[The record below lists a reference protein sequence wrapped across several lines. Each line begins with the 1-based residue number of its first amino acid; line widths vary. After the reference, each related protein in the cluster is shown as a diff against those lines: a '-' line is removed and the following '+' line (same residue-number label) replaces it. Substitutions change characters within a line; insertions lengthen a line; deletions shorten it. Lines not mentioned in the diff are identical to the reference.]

1 MHNPINTPPKGMTWL
16 EVLVLLVL
24 GAILWS
30 LSVPAVGRGLCRSNI
45 TQTLSHM
52 NQLHLATQQMTVDH
66 ELDKNPVRWTCSNTT
81 PLTLDQ
87 WKQALSPEYLSGA
100 DLKKMLSV
108 TFDRRFIGTKTIN
121 EGFNVFAVTKD
132 DPDDTVLFAT
142 KNWHG
147 PKEKELSG
155 EPFETKAFVVF
166 RKGTSGTVM
175 QAKQS
180 TNLSLIGGGGIHNY
194 LPLK

>member
-1 MHNPINTPPKGMTWL
+1 MTWL

-24 GAILWS
+24 ASILWS
-30 LSVPAVGRGLCRSNI
+30 LSLPAVGRGLCRSNI
-45 TQTLSHM
+45 TQTLSYM
-52 NQLHLATQQMTVDH
+52 KQLHLATQQMTLDH
-66 ELDKNPVRWTCSNTT
+66 ELDMNPVQWTCSNTT

-87 WKQALSPEYLSGA
+87 WKRALSPDYLSEA

-108 TFDRRFIGTKTIN
+108 KVARKFIGTKTID

-132 DPDDTVLFAT
+132 APDDTVLFAT
-142 KNWHG
+142 KNWRG

-175 QAKQS
+175 QAKQN
-180 TNLSLIGGGGIHNY
+180 TNLSLIGGGGMHNY